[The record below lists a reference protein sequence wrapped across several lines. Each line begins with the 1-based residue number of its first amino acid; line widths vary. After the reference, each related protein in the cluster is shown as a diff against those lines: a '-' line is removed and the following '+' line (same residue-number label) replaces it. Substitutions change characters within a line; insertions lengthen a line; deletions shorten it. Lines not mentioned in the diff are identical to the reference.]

1 MEKDVTNGPGEISD
15 QPQDQQDRSDG
26 PSKTVKLLVLGIL
39 LIPLIFG
46 TAVLLWGTLDED
58 GTGSPIGINLTPG
71 EQRVLHSDD
80 LDFTLTTLE
89 GEQISSSSL
98 LGKWVVVDFWA
109 SWCPPCIAEAPELAR
124 SYERWR
130 YRDVEFVAIALWDDP
145 DDVAKFAEE
154 QNTQYPIVVDML
166 GTTAIDFGVVGLP
179 EKFFISPTGELSST
193 KHIGPVTA
201 EDMDRILTNLTGQQS
216 GS

>member
-1 MEKDVTNGPGEISD
+1 MEKDVPNGPGEISD

-71 EQRVLHSDD
+71 EQRVLHSDE

-89 GEQISSSSL
+89 GRTDIQFQFVREMGGRRF
-98 LGKWVVVDFWA
+98 LGVLVSA
-109 SWCPPCIAEAPELAR
+109 LYSGSTRAGPELR
-124 SYERWR
+124 TL
-130 YRDVEFVAIALWDDP
+130 AL
-145 DDVAKFAEE
+145 
-154 QNTQYPIVVDML
+154 
-166 GTTAIDFGVVGLP
+166 
-179 EKFFISPTGELSST
+179 S
-193 KHIGPVTA
+193 
-201 EDMDRILTNLTGQQS
+201 
-216 GS
+216 